1 MKLFFFFI
9 FFIFYNLSKA
19 KIIQCN
25 FEEVYQDGSLQFGK
39 VLFHEG
45 LLRYQYSDQQ
55 LFTIILNKD
64 YFVIRNDKPEMVSKL
79 EKNDLLN
86 ELTYVLSNYP
96 EVEKNYISNE
106 MRITIE
112 SSHKVDFPKRISL
125 SSPDANL
132 SIYFIDC
139 QNKKLT
145 RNYFQPFSLNNIS
158 Q

>member
-1 MKLFFFFI
+1 
-9 FFIFYNLSKA
+9 
-19 KIIQCN
+19 
-25 FEEVYQDGSLQFGK
+25 
-39 VLFHEG
+39 
-45 LLRYQYSDQQ
+45 
-55 LFTIILNKD
+55 
-64 YFVIRNDKPEMVSKL
+64 MVSKL

-86 ELTYVLSNYP
+86 ELTYVYQLQ
-96 EVEKNYISNE
+96 VEKNYISNE